1 MITLRNDV
9 VRVRKEHKCFG
20 CLDVINIGENAIYLV
35 EKDGGNF
42 LISYWCKSCYTY
54 MENNSHYFEDGINDG
69 EMWENDGYIEFRKIH
84 TGINSLPK
92 KI

>member
-1 MITLRNDV
+1 
-9 VRVRKEHKCFG
+9 
-20 CLDVINIGENAIYLV
+20 
-35 EKDGGNF
+35 
-42 LISYWCKSCYTY
+42 